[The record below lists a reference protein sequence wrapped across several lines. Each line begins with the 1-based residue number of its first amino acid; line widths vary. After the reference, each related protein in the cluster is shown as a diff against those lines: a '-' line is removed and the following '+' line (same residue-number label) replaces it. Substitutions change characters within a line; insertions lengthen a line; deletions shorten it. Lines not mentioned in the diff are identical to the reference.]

1 MFDSSAASPGVR
13 WPSATAAAIAAIAAT
28 ASAEDCKTGILK
40 RTGRSRRGGII
51 RSRHK
56 RRAVPSPASAIS
68 TALRVSASA
77 SPSSSASAAT
87 VALCRAPIGRP
98 AGLPDSPLRKG
109 RPRCFPAVL
118 SAISGE
124 TYRKIVARSR
134 QSDRLSLDD
143 ARARAGLDKGEQN
156 PGDLRQRLTKIHL
169 RMARIVP
176 QRHADLALPQPPRQ
190 HVVLNDSD
198 PARVAVL
205 VAKPFEDPLRGVP
218 LLPRPTLILQ
228 QDPVDDPGEWV
239 ELRTRRPPAPPVPGR
254 HRKRQHL
261 RYRPRVNPIT
271 PRPFPPAHTLNLN
284 RITNLS
290 VKIHTLHPPAP
301 AAFLQRPS
309 ASGFFLRRYRTTR
322 LLH

>member
-1 MFDSSAASPGVR
+1 VPVAERFGGLRRIGLHETRVAVR
-13 WPSATAAAIAAIAAT
+13 QV
-28 ASAEDCKTGILK
+28 
-40 RTGRSRRGGII
+40 
-51 RSRHK
+51 H
-56 RRAVPSPASAIS
+56 
-68 TALRVSASA
+68 
-77 SPSSSASAAT
+77 
-87 VALCRAPIGRP
+87 
-98 AGLPDSPLRKG
+98 RKKVHLA
-109 RPRCFPAVL
+109 FH
-118 SAISGE
+118 
-124 TYRKIVARSR
+124 
-134 QSDRLSLDD
+134 
-143 ARARAGLDKGEQN
+143 

-176 QRHADLALPQPPRQ
+176 QRHEDLALPQPPRQ

-239 ELRTRRPPAPPVPGR
+239 ELRTRRRPAPPVPGR

-271 PRPFPPAHTLNLN
+271 PRRFPPAHTLNLN

-290 VKIHTLHPPAP
+290 VKLHTLHPPAP
-301 AAFLQRPS
+301 AAFRQRPS
-309 ASGFFLRRYRTTR
+309 AAGFLLRRYRTTR